1 MVRYLVAIAML
12 CLAGS
17 ASAQIPDTVFL
28 ERLTWDEVRDS
39 KNLARTDD
47 LIRQSI
53 TRRGETR

>member
-1 MVRYLVAIAML
+1 ML

-53 TRRGETR
+53 TGRSETR